1 MRLATI
7 ADLRRLSEH
16 RDEHCVSI
24 LMPTTGVGAE
34 YDKNRIRFKTLLG
47 RAEKI
52 LEERGVSRED
62 SRQLLR
68 QARALE
74 GERPFWK
81 ACTRGLALYASPGIF
96 LTYRL
101 PFETEERAEVGERF
115 ITRPLIRLVA
125 REDRYL
131 LLALGLG
138 DNRLFEATPHSIREI
153 PAENLPRGISDTLR
167 YDVFEKH
174 LQGHATARATGSGAR
189 MTFHGHGSSKE
200 DRRSQVRRYVTDVA
214 EKISE
219 LLAGETAPL
228 VVATLPHL
236 LPDFRDAC
244 SYPHL
249 AEESVEVD
257 PGHMEIEELHRRSLE
272 PAKAVFGRELDRA
285 LERYGDSA
293 AAGEATSD
301 TGQVVLAASD
311 GRVDTLLLDNEAR
324 IHGKHY
330 PQRHE
335 AEVHEEPEDDDTD
348 LVDLAAVKTLLQ
360 GGRVLSLPRE
370 RMPNREPMAAILR
383 Y

>member
-7 ADLRRLSEH
+7 SDLRTLNDRQ
-16 RDEHCVSI
+16 DAHCVSI

-34 YDKNRIRFKTLLG
+34 YDKNRIRFKTLL
-47 RAEKI
+47 RQTEKR
-52 LEERGVSRED
+52 LEELGLSGEERGD
-62 SRQLLR
+62 ILGP
-68 QARALE
+68 ARSLE

-81 ACTRGLALYASPGIF
+81 ACTRGLAVYASTGMF
-96 LTYRL
+96 RTYRL
-101 PFETEERAEVGERF
+101 PFETEERAAVGSRF
-115 ITRPLIRLVA
+115 ITRPLVRLVA
-125 REDRYL
+125 REDRYI

-189 MTFHGHGSSKE
+189 MTFHGHGSSKQ
-200 DRRSQVRRYVTDVA
+200 DRRSQVRRYVNSVA
-214 EKISE
+214 DEISE

-244 SYPHL
+244 SYPNL
-249 AEESVEVD
+249 SDGSVEVD
-257 PGHMEIEELHRRSLE
+257 PGHMQIEELHQRSLD
-272 PAKAVFGRELDRA
+272 PARAVLDRELDRA

-301 TGQVVLAASD
+301 ADEVVLAAFD
-311 GRVDTLLLDNEAR
+311 GRVDTLLLDDGAR
-324 IHGKHY
+324 VYGRH
-330 PQRHE
+330 QLDRHE
-335 AEVHEEPEDDDTD
+335 VEVHDEPEDGDTD
-348 LVDLAAVKTLLQ
+348 LVDLAAMKTLLQ
-360 GGRVLSLPRE
+360 GGRVLPLPRE
-370 RMPNREPMAAILR
+370 RMPNRAPMAAILR